1 MSEAIQIKG
10 DDLQLGHFQLTP
22 TGLVVRGTPKFE
34 EWENVRGGSPEAEG
48 AVQFWIGDWLN
59 YGEHTYGEKYA
70 QAVSA
75 AVRADHRVRSL
86 GT

>member
-34 EWENVRGGSPEAEG
+34 EWETCG
-48 AVQFWIGDWLN
+48 AVLQRPKVRFSFG
-59 YGEHTYGEKYA
+59 
-70 QAVSA
+70 SA
-75 AVRADHRVRSL
+75 T
-86 GT
+86 G